1 MTFFII
7 FICLIV
13 KEGAELENR
22 KMVLLLGAGAAP
34 GGHRGESLNVR
45 FSRIRAI

>member
-34 GGHRGESLNVR
+34 GGAQRRE
-45 FSRIRAI
+45 FKCKI

>member
-34 GGHRGESLNVR
+34 GGGGAQRRE
-45 FSRIRAI
+45 FKCKI